1 MINIFLN
8 FAITRNFSRLLFNVG
23 VNVCFV
29 FILFLILPNSAFA
42 NKNETKKEMVI
53 DTFEKVYEHLTQQT
67 NNDSIEFIM
76 LSWTGYSKQ
85 VIKGGCEY
93 QMWGETESSIG
104 VIFNYK
110 LTIKTSNLDRI
121 TSANY
126 ELLGLSK
133 TQQIKLDSEL
143 YGIYKESENDA
154 SLLLR
159 KIVEK
164 INADARLKK

>member
-1 MINIFLN
+1 MIKIYSS
-8 FAITRNFSRLLFNVG
+8 FAIARNFSRSLFNVG

-29 FILFLILPNSAFA
+29 FILFLILPNSALA
-42 NKNETKKEMVI
+42 NRNETKTEVVI
-53 DTFEKVYEHLTQQT
+53 DTFEKVYEQLTKKI
-67 NNDSIEFIM
+67 NKDWIELIKF
-76 LSWTGYSKQ
+76 SWIGYSKQ

-93 QMWGETESSIG
+93 QMWGDTASDIG
-104 VIFNYK
+104 VIFKYK

-143 YGIYKESENDA
+143 YSIYKKSEDDA
-154 SLLLR
+154 DLLLR
-159 KIVEK
+159 KLVEK
-164 INADARLKK
+164 INADTRLKK